1 MTKSIIIILVLLL
14 IIIVLIYLG
23 VYHAKKKVREFSRS
37 VLGTDSVQ
45 EGFQKIQQEYAETP
59 KSVSAMTSL
68 CLPNIMKDFPD
79 FQYDEMKERAENVL
93 QSYLLSITN
102 KNPSY
107 LKEGNQELKDKL
119 SMYVSALENKGLT
132 EHFDNIK
139 IHRTEIAQY
148 RKADGRCI
156 VTFQSSIQYYH
167 YITDSTG
174 TVQEG
179 NQTIFFQSKYS
190 IDLIYIQDR
199 NIVENELDLA
209 LGVNCPNCGAPV
221 SGLGA
226 KFCEYCGTPIIEL
239 NIHAWSFSDVNEI
252 TT

>member
-1 MTKSIIIILVLLL
+1 MKPL
-14 IIIVLIYLG
+14 IIVLALILIILIMIFIG
-23 VYHAKKKVREFSRS
+23 VSYARKKVREFSRS
-37 VLGTDSVQ
+37 VLGTESVQ

-68 CLPNIMKDFPD
+68 CLPNITKDFPD

-93 QSYLLSITN
+93 QSYLLAITTKDSSI
-102 KNPSY
+102 
-107 LKEGNQELKDKL
+107 LKDGNQELKDKL
-119 SMYVSALENKGLT
+119 TMHISMLDNRDIN

-148 RKADGRCI
+148 RKANGRCI
-156 VTFQSSIQYYH
+156 ITFQSAIQYYH
-167 YITDSTG
+167 YFTNSTG
-174 TVQEG
+174 DIQEG
-179 NQTIFFQSKYS
+179 RKDIFFQSKYNV
-190 IDLIYIQDR
+190 DVIYIQDR
-199 NIVENELDLA
+199 DIVENELDLA

-226 KFCEYCGTPIIEL
+226 KFCEYCGTPILEL

-252 TT
+252 TK